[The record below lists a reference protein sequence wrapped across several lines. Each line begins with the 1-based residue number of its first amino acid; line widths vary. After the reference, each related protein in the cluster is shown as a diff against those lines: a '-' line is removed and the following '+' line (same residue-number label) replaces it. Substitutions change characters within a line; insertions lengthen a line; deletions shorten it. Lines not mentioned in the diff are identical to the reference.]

1 MENVLR
7 ELNGRNVECIVATS
21 KPEIFAKKII
31 EYFRINIYFKS
42 VVGSSMDGTF
52 VEKDDIIRH
61 IIKKYELNKHETV
74 MIGDRKYDIAGANKN
89 GIDSIAVLYGYGSR
103 EELENESPKY
113 LCASVMDLL
122 KILS

>member
-1 MENVLR
+1 
-7 ELNGRNVECIVATS
+7 
-21 KPEIFAKKII
+21 
-31 EYFRINIYFKS
+31 
-42 VVGSSMDGTF
+42 VGSSMDGTF

-61 IIKKYELNKHETV
+61 IIKKYELKKQETV

-103 EELENESPKY
+103 EELESESPKY